1 MAYRK
6 DKDLEFLRELRTEDI
21 SINLIY
27 IGGGVKR

>member
-27 IGGGVKR
+27 RGRG